1 MEFLRGNTYNSGMKR
16 QRNMGRGA
24 MFYKDNLFIILLFS
38 IAQMFIKKEGKRM
51 ERQRFIEGRK
61 EVLKVLLEIF
71 KNALGF

>member
-38 IAQMFIKKEGKRM
+38 IAQMFIKKEEKNWKGKDLL
-51 ERQRFIEGRK
+51 K
-61 EVLKVLLEIF
+61 EEKRH
-71 KNALGF
+71 

>member
-1 MEFLRGNTYNSGMKR
+1 MKR

-24 MFYKDNLFIILLFS
+24 MLYKDNLFIILLFS
-38 IAQMFIKKEGKRM
+38 IAQMFIKKEEKKL

-61 EVLKVLLEIF
+61 EALKVLVGIF